1 MAQVGG
7 EIRKESFFYFFNYLS
22 HFGNRDKIARLFLGK
37 GDLWPQ
43 GFNHL
48 LQAGV
53 QIWREMGG
61 DDRNS
66 NPGLQDYLPAVSR
79 RGPRQIPKFQGE
91 AVIQG
96 VPGC

>member
-7 EIRKESFFYFFNYLS
+7 EGRKKSIFYFFNYIS
-22 HFGNRDKIARLFLGK
+22 HFCNRDEIARLLLGK
-37 GDLWPQ
+37 GDLSPQ

-48 LQAGV
+48 LQDGA
-53 QIWREMGG
+53 QIRREMGG
-61 DDRNS
+61 DDRYS

-79 RGPRQIPKFQGE
+79 RRPGQVPEFQGK

-96 VPGC
+96 VPGY